1 MAEAEL
7 IDVLIL
13 GIFYYS
19 FFPSTITKNDLRNLS
34 NLFWYMVCVNS
45 SFTFRGSKFI
55 IINDYI

>member
-13 GIFYYS
+13 GIFCYS

-34 NLFWYMVCVNS
+34 NLF
-45 SFTFRGSKFI
+45 
-55 IINDYI
+55 